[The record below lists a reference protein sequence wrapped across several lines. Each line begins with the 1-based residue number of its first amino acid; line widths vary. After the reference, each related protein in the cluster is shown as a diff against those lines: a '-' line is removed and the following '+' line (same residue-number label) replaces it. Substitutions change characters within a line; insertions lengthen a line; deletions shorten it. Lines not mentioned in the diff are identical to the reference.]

1 MEIKTKKHFNSLIKS
16 LAEEILDEEDLDETT
31 VTGNVVGYNTPFAFT
46 GGKKKKKKYKDNTY
60 RDKIGITHPNHTSN
74 SFRYTYKKS
83 FCWASFCRTYS
94 RYNNYTALRDNY
106 QTRVQYTGQAFR
118 YSCRALGFTS

>member
-16 LAEEILDEEDLDETT
+16 LAEEILDEDDLDETT

-60 RDKIGITHPNHTSN
+60 RYKIGESLEKEDLVKIRKLIKIVVGEI
-74 SFRYTYKKS
+74 FKDIWIK
-83 FCWASFCRTYS
+83 RTAW
-94 RYNNYTALRDNY
+94 NK
-106 QTRVQYTGQAFR
+106 
-118 YSCRALGFTS
+118 